1 MRHHDNIEQNIKY
14 HRDRLFNL
22 FELTHHSYE
31 SIMEMPH
38 LFFESYYAWKMNLE
52 QEKYKKQK
60 SELDNQQKLQVKL
73 KAEQHQ
79 QNIKNKLK
87 NR

>member
-1 MRHHDNIEQNIKY
+1 
-14 HRDRLFNL
+14 
-22 FELTHHSYE
+22 
-31 SIMEMPH
+31 MEMPH
-38 LFFESYYAWKMNLE
+38 LFFEAYYSWKMNLE

-60 SELDNQQKLQVKL
+60 SELDSQQKLQIKL

-79 QNIKNKLK
+79 QTIKNKLK